1 MSINDALKFKAWK
14 RKTNYKPVNE
24 GFLDDDEDKA
34 PTDSLTVGDTVEDK
48 PDEEDAAELTG
59 FEETPEE
66 TDDAGESEESTKE
79 QEKDGVTDS
88 NADMLASIKD
98 MLSNLNTSI
107 QTMND
112 TIAKQ
117 AEKKEDSS
125 ADGDEFADLDLSDSD
140 ESDTDEDAGNDSG
153 DDSDSDDDND
163 SGDNNNDAGDEGTE
177 GSNDSSD
184 NDGDN
189 AEDNEESDSGDNDED
204 SKEDNKEAESD
215 EEYSGDDE
223 HDDRKSEAYNQN
235 MKRGGILN
243 SNSHTI
249 VGILESGKYW
259 KLDDGLDTL
268 VHLKLREKIEKAK
281 SAFRQHMLES
291 VLDDED

>member
-1 MSINDALKFKAWK
+1 MSTFKDAQEFKAWK
-14 RKTNYKPVNE
+14 RKTHYKPVNE

-34 PTDSLTVGDTVEDK
+34 PIDSLTVGDTVEDK

-59 FEETPEE
+59 LEDPSEETYS
-66 TDDAGESEESTKE
+66 DESDNKSEKPAKE
-79 QEKDGVTDS
+79 QKNGVTDS
-88 NADMLASIKD
+88 NAEMLSSIKD

-117 AEKKEDSS
+117 ADKKEEEDSS

-140 ESDTDEDAGNDSG
+140 DSEDAGNDSG
-153 DDSDSDDDND
+153 DDTGPDDND
-163 SGDNNNDAGDEGTE
+163 SGDNSNDASDEGTE
-177 GSNDSSD
+177 GADNSEDSDDS
-184 NDGDN
+184 GDD
-189 AEDNEESDSGDNDED
+189 AEDDKESDSDDNGKGD
-204 SKEDNKEAESD
+204 KEEESD

-223 HDDRKSEAYNQN
+223 HDDQKSEAYNQN

-268 VHLKLREKIEKAK
+268 VHLKLRERIEKAK
-281 SAFRQHMLES
+281 TAFRQSMLER